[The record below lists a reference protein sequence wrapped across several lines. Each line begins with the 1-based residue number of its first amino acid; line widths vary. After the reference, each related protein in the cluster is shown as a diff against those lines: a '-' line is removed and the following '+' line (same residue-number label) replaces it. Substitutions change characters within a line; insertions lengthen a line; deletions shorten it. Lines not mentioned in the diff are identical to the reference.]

1 MKQQVAVIGLGRFG
15 TAVARE
21 LVKAGHEV
29 LGIDHNLDV
38 VQGLSADL
46 THVVQADAIDQ
57 DTLQRLGIE
66 DFDTVIVGITEVL
79 ETSILAT
86 LIAKRL
92 GVPRVIAKAK
102 NELHG
107 EILQRVGADRVVYPE
122 RDTGMRLAH
131 SWSSLDI
138 TDSLDVVENYIIS
151 RVTVPEGL
159 VGQRLDQ
166 ALRVDDGVALLLL
179 VRQGRVITFP
189 SSDETLQPEDV
200 LLLSGEPEA
209 LERFFSG
216 IRPAGRAEARA

>member
-1 MKQQVAVIGLGRFG
+1 G

-38 VQGLSADL
+38 VQDLSADL

-66 DFDTVIVGITEVL
+66 DVDTVIVGMTEVL

-209 LERFFSG
+209 LERFFAG
-216 IRPAGRAEARA
+216 IRPAG

>member
-38 VQGLSADL
+38 VQELSADL
-46 THVVQADAIDQ
+46 SHVVQADAIDQ

-92 GVPRVIAKAK
+92 GVPRVIAKAR

-107 EILQRVGADRVVYPE
+107 EILERVGADRVVYPE

-131 SWSSLDI
+131 AWSSMDI
-138 TDSLDVVENYIIS
+138 TDSLDVVEGYIIS
-151 RVTVPEGL
+151 RVMVPEGL
-159 VGQRLDQ
+159 VGRRLDE
-166 ALRVDDGVALLLL
+166 ALRADEGVSLLLL
-179 VRQGRVITFP
+179 VRGAHVIVYP
-189 SSDETLQPEDV
+189 SGDEVLATEDV
-200 LLLSGEPEA
+200 LVLAGQTEA

-216 IRPAGRAEARA
+216 IRPARART